1 MWKRDYRDIATGGFF
16 LFVGGAAALYA
27 MTHYAMGSLRNIG
40 PGMFPTGAGIVVAAL
55 GLAILA
61 PALGRAGQRPVVEFD
76 VAAAVLAS
84 VAAFAVALPPFG
96 LVPATVALVVVSR
109 LADRRARPWGTLALA
124 AGLSALA
131 WGVFVLALGV
141 PLTAFRWP

>member
-1 MWKRDYRDIATGGFF
+1 MWKRDYRDIAAGGFF
-16 LFVGGAAALYA
+16 LVVGGAAALYA

-40 PGMFPTGAGIVVAAL
+40 PGMFPTGAGIVVAVL

-61 PALGRAGQRPVVEFD
+61 PALSRAGQRPVVEFD

-84 VAAFAVALPPFG
+84 VAAFAVALPLFG
-96 LVPATVALVVVSR
+96 LVPATLVLVVVSR
-109 LADRRARPWGTLALA
+109 LADRRARPGGTLALA